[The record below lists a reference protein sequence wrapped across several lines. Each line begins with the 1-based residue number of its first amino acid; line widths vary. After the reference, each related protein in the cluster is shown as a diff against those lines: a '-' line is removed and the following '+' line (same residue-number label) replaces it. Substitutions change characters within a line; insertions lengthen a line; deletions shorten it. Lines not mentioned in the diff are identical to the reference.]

1 MGIRMTPQEFPE
13 HRRNDPKRRAEANV
27 FDALQALDLDGYGLY
42 EFRGRRGG
50 MQVDFALWLNDLGR
64 LAGSVK
70 GGHFLVDS
78 IGQWYRRGPD
88 GVLESI
94 PSPLKELVDASIEM
108 RNAIST
114 ATGYR
119 NFVAGALFLPDMERD
134 EALERVALNTEHLH
148 IIFGLD
154 NLKEDLERVA
164 AREEFRNPPEPWFSE
179 NESSKVNELQFRG
192 PEGSR
197 DDDEETPAVEA
208 ATPSPVPGPLD
219 LGLKLG
225 SVTINIQHVETLVIQ
240 YGPPERDVE
249 GQTVMCGL

>member
-1 MGIRMTPQEFPE
+1 M
-13 HRRNDPKRRAEANV
+13 
-27 FDALQALDLDGYGLY
+27 
-42 EFRGRRGG
+42 
-50 MQVDFALWLNDLGR
+50 
-64 LAGSVK
+64 
-70 GGHFLVDS
+70 DS

-197 DDDEETPAVEA
+197 DDDEETPAAEA
-208 ATPSPVPGPLD
+208 ATPPPLPGPLG

-240 YGPPERDVE
+240 YGSPERDVE

>member
-1 MGIRMTPQEFPE
+1 MGIRMTPQEFPK

-27 FDALQALDLDGYGLY
+27 FDALQTLDLDGYGLY

-50 MQVDFALWLNDLGR
+50 RQVDFALWLNDLGR

-78 IGQWYRRGPD
+78 IGQWYRRSAD

-94 PSPLKELVDASIEM
+94 PSPLKELVDASIDM

-154 NLKEDLERVA
+154 NLKEDLERIA
-164 AREEFRNPPEPWFSE
+164 AREEFRSPPEPWFSE
-179 NESSKVNELQFRG
+179 NESRKVNELQFRG

-208 ATPSPVPGPLD
+208 ATPPLVPGPLD
-219 LGLKLG
+219 RELKLG
-225 SVTINIQHVETLVIQ
+225 SATIHIQHVETLVIQ
-240 YGPPERDVE
+240 HGPQERDIE
-249 GQTVMCGL
+249 GQTYMCGL

>member
-1 MGIRMTPQEFPE
+1 MGIRMTPQEFPK

-50 MQVDFALWLNDLGR
+50 MQVDYALWLNDLGR

-88 GVLESI
+88 GVIESI

-164 AREEFRNPPEPWFSE
+164 AREEFQKPPEPWFSE
-179 NESSKVNELQFRG
+179 NESSKVNELQIRG

-197 DDDEETPAVEA
+197 DDDQETPAVEA
-208 ATPSPVPGPLD
+208 ATPPPLPGPLD
-219 LGLKLG
+219 RGLKLG
-225 SVTINIQHVETLVIQ
+225 SATFHIQHVETLVIQ
-240 YGPPERDVE
+240 HGPQERDIE
-249 GQTVMCGL
+249 GQTYMCGL

>member
-1 MGIRMTPQEFPE
+1 MGIKMNPPEFPKD
-13 HRRNDPKRRAEANV
+13 RRNDPKRRAEANV
-27 FDALQALDLDGYGLY
+27 FDALQTLDLDGYGLY
-42 EFRGRRGG
+42 EFRGRRRGR
-50 MQVDFALWLNDLGR
+50 QVDFALWLNDLGR

-78 IGQWYRRGPD
+78 NGQWYRRCPD
-88 GVLESI
+88 GILESI
-94 PSPLKELVDASIEM
+94 HSPLKELVDASIEM
-108 RNAIST
+108 RNAIVT
-114 ATGYR
+114 GTGYK
-119 NFVAGALFLPDMERD
+119 NFVAGVLFLPDMQPD

-154 NLKEDLERVA
+154 NLKEDLERLA
-164 AREEFRNPPEPWFSE
+164 DREEFQNPPEPWFSE
-179 NESSKVNELQFRG
+179 NESTKVNELQIRG

-197 DDDEETPAVEA
+197 DDGEETPAAEA
-208 ATPSPVPGPLD
+208 ATPPPLPGPLD

-240 YGPPERDVE
+240 YGPQERDVE